1 MELNPYLNFNGQ
13 CATAFKF
20 YERVLGGKI
29 IAMMTPA
36 DMPNG
41 ADMGKDWQGLVMH
54 ARLQVG
60 DKLLKGSDSPPKHF
74 ESAKGFHVTL
84 GIATPA
90 EAERVFKALSAGG
103 KVTMPIQETFWARR
117 FGMLVDKFG
126 TPWMINCEKP
136 RDSKD
141 ASGSGKKP
149 KKSSAKSKK

>member
-29 IAMMTPA
+29 IAMMTGA
-36 DMPNG
+36 DMPKASG
-41 ADMGKDWQGLVMH
+41 MGKDWEGKIIH

-60 DKLLKGSDSPPKHF
+60 DKLLMGSDSPPGHF

-136 RDSKD
+136 Q
-141 ASGSGKKP
+141 SGSGKKP
-149 KKSSAKSKK
+149 KKASAKSKT

>member
-1 MELNPYLNFNGQ
+1 MELNPYLNFDGQ

-29 IAMMTPA
+29 IAMMTSA
-36 DMPNG
+36 DMPG
-41 ADMGKDWQGLVMH
+41 GGMGKEWEGKIIH

-60 DKLLKGSDSPPKHF
+60 DKLLMGSDSPPKQF

-84 GIATPA
+84 GIAAPA

-103 KVTMPIQETFWARR
+103 KVTMPIQETFWAQR

-126 TPWMINCEKP
+126 TPWMVNCEKA
-136 RDSKD
+136 KE
-141 ASGSGKKP
+141 ASASGKKP
-149 KKSSAKSKK
+149 MKTSAKSKKSARA